1 MIRTLL
7 RIWWGFLQKQLTT
20 YYFHKKVS
28 IIDIWHTSL
37 MFFKKYWKIRWKTPV
52 LEPFFNKVETRAQVL
67 YCEFWEL
74 CKNTFLVEHLRSLP
88 LSIYLWTTKIVFAI
102 TIQKTIHY
110 TWVIIFSIDPGL
122 VSHCLSYSEVYFTII
137 FYYVEQ
143 TPPDVQWRNR
153 EKRKYQEH
161 EREALFHLA
170 EFLGFLFC
178 FWENFLFFS

>member
-1 MIRTLL
+1 MTKMGFSFFSKYISELFFANFCCREGMFCPIYSAWKRHRWQGVIRTLL

-88 LSIYLWTTKIVFAI
+88 LSIHLWTTKIVFAI
-102 TIQKTIHY
+102 TIKKTIHY
-110 TWVIIFSIDPGL
+110 TWVI
-122 VSHCLSYSEVYFTII
+122 
-137 FYYVEQ
+137 
-143 TPPDVQWRNR
+143 N
-153 EKRKYQEH
+153 
-161 EREALFHLA
+161 
-170 EFLGFLFC
+170 
-178 FWENFLFFS
+178 LFFPLIQD